1 MAFDLD
7 DLDPKQKKP
16 QPRNLDAMNIED
28 LKEYAAALK
37 AELARLDV
45 AVQGRLAR
53 NAAMAGARIAT
64 RHARQVLGE
73 VKTIQS
79 AARTRRVARRPGTS

>member
-28 LKEYAAALK
+28 LEEYVAVLK
-37 AELARLDV
+37 TELARVEDKIK
-45 AVQGRLAR
+45 AKQSH
-53 NAAMAGARIAT
+53 AAT
-64 RHARQVLGE
+64 
-73 VKTIQS
+73 
-79 AARTRRVARRPGTS
+79 AASLFKK

>member
-28 LKEYAAALK
+28 LKEYVTVLK
-37 AELARLDV
+37 AELARV
-45 AVQGRLAR
+45 EEKIKAKQGH
-53 NAAMAGARIAT
+53 AA
-64 RHARQVLGE
+64 
-73 VKTIQS
+73 
-79 AARTRRVARRPGTS
+79 AAAAFFKK